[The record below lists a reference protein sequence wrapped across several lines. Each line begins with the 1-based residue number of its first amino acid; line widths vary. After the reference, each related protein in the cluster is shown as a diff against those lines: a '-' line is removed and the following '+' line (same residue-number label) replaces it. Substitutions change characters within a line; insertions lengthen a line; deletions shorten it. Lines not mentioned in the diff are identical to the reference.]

1 MSTTRKTTIGEGTC
15 KLDYRSVVNRV
26 MDRRI
31 QILKSCQRKI
41 FVRQELREHHN
52 EACSINQLSTLH
64 SLTIPKKNNQSMWS
78 FLEERRRAGK
88 VSIIICRP
96 YSPNYHLL
104 SCYGM
109 SWTKNRQKHNN
120 RMFNSFGNTGICK
133 AMIHTKNNVPNEL
146 YWYVLFVDAIFF

>member
-64 SLTIPKKNNQSMWS
+64 SLTIPKKQTTKVCEAFWKK
-78 FLEERRRAGK
+78 EEGQEK
-88 VSIIICRP
+88 CR
-96 YSPNYHLL
+96 
-104 SCYGM
+104 
-109 SWTKNRQKHNN
+109 
-120 RMFNSFGNTGICK
+120 
-133 AMIHTKNNVPNEL
+133 
-146 YWYVLFVDAIFF
+146 